1 MSLQDDK
8 IRSLEAEV
16 ARLKEKLSRSVT
28 WSIEDFETVAN
39 EQEISKNTV
48 IYDRSKFE
56 EALRI
61 MVHRHDATIGISWDT
76 VEFWLDEVCTLKND

>member
-1 MSLQDDK
+1 MSPQDNK

-16 ARLKEKLSRSVT
+16 ARLEEKLSRSVT
-28 WSIEDFETVAN
+28 WSIADFETLADDR
-39 EQEISKNTV
+39 ERMENTV

-56 EALRI
+56 EALRGMI
-61 MVHRHDATIGISWDT
+61 RRHDASIGISWDT